1 MNQAAVHPISLGQLM
16 FIKVHVSAIAGHVIE
31 EGVPTAEPT
40 NTLDVRKI
48 DDETRQY
55 QAVMTTVVNPDRNKN
70 SPYQIDIECLAL
82 LHADD
87 TLDAEKAIKGV
98 TITAHSILFGA
109 IRETVAWLTGRQ
121 PYGTLLLGLTVLRAP
136 EKPVEQ

>member
-31 EGVPTAEPT
+31 EGVPTAQPT
-40 NTLDVRKI
+40 NTLDIRTI
-48 DDETRQY
+48 DAKTGQY

-87 TLDAEKAIKGV
+87 TLNEEAAIKGV
-98 TITAHSILFGA
+98 TITAHSVLFGA
-109 IRETVAWLTGRQ
+109 IRETIAWLTGRQ
-121 PYGTLLLGLTVLRAP
+121 PYGPLLLGLTVLQSP
-136 EKPVEQ
+136 ERPKEE